1 MSSSPAVVGSRL
13 FMMLLGAAATY
24 WSRHHRLL
32 SAIRD
37 HRLFQLL
44 TPAACVTSLIAALF
58 RGLLSRSPGV
68 SRLCHLLESVALF
81 VGYPITLSAGVEE
94 PGEADWVALLGIFLG
109 TLLGHRQASVMLL
122 LMVTGGELLEDYA
135 MVSAGQAVDALVSW
149 KARAPQ
155 RVTCLV
161 PKSAVSSA
169 QQRRAAPPEYA
180 LEVCDVQNV
189 RAGTLVVVRGGEVI
203 PIDGAVVAMRG
214 PNGERTELTPANNRR
229 RRDDDDG
236 GDAENNNARAVATA
250 AGRFT
255 LECLV
260 RETDLTGE
268 TQPVVKRTGG
278 NVLSG
283 TSLQLVRVGG
293 GREAANQT
301 PSRDDEPGPHQRGNG
316 AENNPACGRSTTMA
330 GFTVNNSI
338 VVEASC
344 SVDKCTSALV
354 SASWEKALNE
364 QSGKAKFERVSSR
377 YAALFTPFTF
387 AIAAGSAALMAPQP
401 GAGSQLRQRLERA
414 VCVLMAAT
422 PCPLSIG
429 VPIAFIGAMS
439 TAARAGITFKRAT
452 AVEDLA
458 SATTVV
464 LDKTGTLTHTD
475 LQVEACVFHCCKD
488 SATFRAAIPKVF
500 SAVRLAESESTHVVG
515 RCLFEFT
522 SNESAATTPRVS
534 CASSHTRLDRDL
546 SGRGGGASSQ
556 GVEADFGG
564 TRVLVGSLA
573 FVSVRTKASPVQL
586 HSSPSLDAAGADA
599 AEPSMHVYVVL
610 GDKHVATFVL
620 SNEVRAGAAELLYSL
635 RRTHGL
641 NVAIL
646 SGDTTANV
654 TRLIERIISTSAGST
669 TDLASSSGG
678 KPLALSDITI
688 VGNCLPHDKVE
699 FVQQLMRRGEVVVM
713 VGDGLNDAAALA
725 AAHVGIAIGSC
736 SHGLTEESADA
747 VLLSQELR
755 GIAKALAISRN
766 ALDCSRGVA
775 QYGMGASLVQ
785 MVAAAAGYLPP
796 FANSVLQEV
805 VDLSAI
811 VKALTVLSFK
821 PP

>member
-1 MSSSPAVVGSRL
+1 MAPGRRRSSSSAAVVGSRL
-13 FMMLLGAAATY
+13 FVILLGAATTY

-32 SAIRD
+32 SAIRG

-44 TPAACVTSLIAALF
+44 TPAACVTSLLAALG
-58 RGLLSRSPGV
+58 RGLSRGSSPAAA
-68 SRLCHLLESVALF
+68 RLCHLLESVALF
-81 VGYPITLSAGVEE
+81 VGYPITLAAGAEE
-94 PGEADWVALLGIFLG
+94 PGDADWVALLGIFLG

-122 LMVTGGELLEDYA
+122 VMVTGGELLEDYA

-161 PKSAVSSA
+161 PTSPGSNA
-169 QQRRAAPPEYA
+169 QQGQDVPPKFA
-180 LEVCDVQNV
+180 LETCDVQRV
-189 RAGTLVVVRGGEVI
+189 RAGTLVVVRAGEVI
-203 PIDGAVVAMRG
+203 PIDGTVVAMRG
-214 PNGERTELTPANNRR
+214 PNGQRTELTSASNKGN
-229 RRDDDDG
+229 G
-236 GDAENNNARAVATA
+236 NDADNVFAKAIPGTS
-250 AGRFT
+250 T
-255 LECLV
+255 LECRV

-268 TQPVVKRTGG
+268 TQPVVKRAGG
-278 NVLSG
+278 SVLSG
-283 TSLQLVRVGG
+283 TSLQVVRFGG
-293 GREAANQT
+293 PREK
-301 PSRDDEPGPHQRGNG
+301 HQNPNHEEFGVRERGNG
-316 AENNPACGRSTTMA
+316 ANNLARVGMA
-330 GFTVNNSI
+330 NYSVNNSI

-387 AIAAGSAALMAPQP
+387 AIAAGSAALMTPQP

-475 LQVEACVFHCCKD
+475 LQVEACVFHCKD
-488 SATFRAAIPKVF
+488 SESFRAAIPKVF
-500 SAVRLAESESTHVVG
+500 AAVRLAESESTHVVG
-515 RCLFEFT
+515 KCLFEFA
-522 SNESAATTPRVS
+522 SNESAATPRVS
-534 CASSHTRLDRDL
+534 CAWSRTRLDRDL
-546 SGRGGGASSQ
+546 SGRVGTSQ

-573 FVSVRTKASPVQL
+573 YVSVQAKESLVKL
-586 HSSPSLDAAGADA
+586 HSSPSLDAGANA
-599 AEPSMHVYVVL
+599 AEPSMHVYVVF
-610 GDKHVATFVL
+610 GDEHVATFVL
-620 SNEVRAGAAELLYSL
+620 SNEVRAGAAQLLYSL

-654 TRLIERIISTSAGST
+654 TRLIERVVSAPSSNT
-669 TDLASSSGG
+669 NMTASE
-678 KPLALSDITI
+678 KPLALSEITI

-725 AAHVGIAIGSC
+725 AANVGIAIGSC

-747 VLLSQELR
+747 VLLSQDLQ
-755 GIAKALAISRN
+755 GIAKALSISRN

-775 QYGMGASLVQ
+775 QYGMGASLIQ
-785 MVAAAAGYLPP
+785 MVAAAAGFLPP
-796 FANSVLQEV
+796 FANSILQEV

-811 VKALTVLSFK
+811 LKALTVLSFK
-821 PP
+821 P